1 MPGVIE
7 SPFIGGVTCLNASPI
22 YQVVEAQRRMDCLV
36 HHEMQYVRMRLQRSV
51 SQVLWLNDFYGSEA
65 ILLDAAAS
73 MKAPCLHSMHAHFL
87 DMQRSP
93 PRKRP
98 LLYPIHVCTC
108 NPIHVCTCNN
118 ASWPSTPST
127 RRAPATSARRAPSS
141 LSEMG
146 APERCIPPL
155 WARYPSCMQ
164 ARLCTARRLQ
174 PLSLCMQH
182 PVMLHR
188 ADVYVP
194 GERKA

>member
-73 MKAPCLHSMHAHFL
+73 MTAPCLYSMHAHFL

-98 LLYPIHVCTC
+98 LLYHIHVCTC

-127 RRAPATSARRAPSS
+127 RTFPASQSRILVPWVSIMHASAIVHSSAVTTAELMYAAPRHAA
-141 LSEMG
+141 
-146 APERCIPPL
+146 
-155 WARYPSCMQ
+155 SC
-164 ARLCTARRLQ
+164 
-174 PLSLCMQH
+174 
-182 PVMLHR
+182 
-188 ADVYVP
+188 
-194 GERKA
+194 